1 MIRFLKYLL
10 YGGFYLFVWAIAAG
24 LVYLIFFRTV
34 PSCFDNQQNQD
45 ETRIDCGGS
54 CIDCGLKY
62 INPLTVS
69 RPLIFKNNDQASF
82 WARIHNPNL
91 AYGSDK
97 LDYKVNFYDS
107 QNNLL
112 LTLNQTSF
120 IYAGE
125 TKDIL
130 EAGVRVS
137 RGVAASAELL
147 IEESSLNWRPAAEW
161 TAPTLEAAE
170 VKSAVQK
177 DQAVITGVVK
187 NPSSFS
193 ITKVTVGAILN
204 DRSGFPIGVSKTDLG
219 GLSPFQIK
227 NFQIFIPISSTAQS
241 EVDPEATQIIL
252 EARK

>member
-24 LVYLIFFRTV
+24 LIYLIFFQTA

-45 ETRIDCGGS
+45 ETGIDCGGS

-62 INPLTVS
+62 INSLVVS
-69 RPLIFKNNDQASF
+69 RPLIFKNNDQISF
-82 WARIHNPNL
+82 WAKVQNPNL

-97 LDYKVNFYDS
+97 LDYRVNFYDS

-112 LTLNQTSF
+112 LTLNRTSF

-125 TKDIL
+125 TKNVL
-130 EAGVRVS
+130 EAGFRVS
-137 RGVAASAELL
+137 RGAAVRAELV
-147 IEESSLNWRPAAEW
+147 IDESSLNWRPAAEW
-161 TAPTLEAAE
+161 MAPILETAE
-170 VKSAVQK
+170 VKSVIQK

-193 ITKVTVGAILN
+193 MTKVTVGAVLN
-204 DRSGFPIGVSKTDLG
+204 NRSGFPLGVSKTDLG

-227 NFQIFIPISSTAQS
+227 NFQIFIPISSVAQS
-241 EVDPEATQIIL
+241 EVDSEATQIIL